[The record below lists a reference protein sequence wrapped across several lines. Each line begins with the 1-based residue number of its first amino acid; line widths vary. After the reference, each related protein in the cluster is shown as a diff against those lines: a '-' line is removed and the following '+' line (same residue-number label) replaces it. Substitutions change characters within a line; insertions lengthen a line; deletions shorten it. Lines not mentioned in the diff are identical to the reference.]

1 MIPHP
6 WMQFHAHPSTFAR
19 RVVDLSPPS
28 RWKCPNCSCTPKPR
42 HLIIF
47 LENPRSRHDSPPVD
61 AVSRPA
67 KHLCPPS
74 CRLVVAVHFL
84 FKFLQQHRVLW
95 LLFPCFCQR
104 QPEGVILAEDAIIDL
119 SVRRTAA
126 SLALPGQHPTET
138 STSTD
143 SPTQVV
149 CGSHNVFVRSTENVD
164 CCCLC
169 GATAIDG
176 NDS

>member
-1 MIPHP
+1 MP
-6 WMQFHAHPSTFAR
+6 AELSTYR
-19 RVVDLSPPS
+19 RRQVLYSS
-28 RWKCPNCSCTPKPR
+28 FFTPKPR
-42 HLIIF
+42 DLVILLAILGHPAFPRRWIF
-47 LENPRSRHDSPPVD
+47 HAQPD
-61 AVSRPA
+61 
-67 KHLCPPS
+67 LCPQS

-104 QPEGVILAEDAIIDL
+104 QPERVILGEDAIIDL

-143 SPTQVV
+143 SSKWCAAPTM
-149 CGSHNVFVRSTENVD
+149 FWD
-164 CCCLC
+164 
-169 GATAIDG
+169 
-176 NDS
+176 